1 MELCSADYLALV
13 GVISAI
19 IHIGVRGLINMYPRQ
34 DQLLLNLMMLV
45 NVLLLVYFGWCLF
58 RFNKDNKKND

>member
-13 GVISAI
+13 GVISAVV
-19 IHIGVRGLINMYPRQ
+19 HLVVRALIQMYPNQ

-45 NVLLLVYFGWCLF
+45 NVLLLVYFGWCMYKL
-58 RFNKDNKKND
+58 NEDKDD